1 MVHIV
6 QQFTDWK
13 GKIKIKTMIVDTHTH
28 LYLSEFDED
37 HSGKDAVNR
46 AIEAGVGKLIFPNV
60 DLNTIAPMKSLAAQ
74 FPDNVRM
81 AMGLHPTEVK
91 EGWHDDVSAI
101 IEEFKSANYIAIGEI
116 GIDLY
121 WDKTFE
127 GQQMQAFEQQLAF
140 AQSNDLPI
148 IIHCRDGLDQALEVL
163 RQFQGVR
170 GVFHSFGG
178 NNADVEKIRNVG
190 DYYFGING
198 IVTFKNC
205 KVRDVIPEITLDRL
219 LLETDAP
226 YLAPVPHRGKRNE
239 SAYIVHTAQ
248 HIADHLAL
256 TLEAVAQAT
265 TSNAYNLFG
274 SF

>member
-1 MVHIV
+1 
-6 QQFTDWK
+6 
-13 GKIKIKTMIVDTHTH
+13 MIVDTHTH

-37 HSGKDAVNR
+37 AKGKDAVNR
-46 AIEAGVGKLIFPNV
+46 AIEAGVGKMIFPNV
-60 DLNTIAPMKSLAAQ
+60 DLNTIAPMKALASQ

-91 EGWHDDVSAI
+91 ESWREDVSAT
-101 IEEFKSANYIAIGEI
+101 IEEFQIDNYIAVGEI

-127 GQQMQAFEQQLAF
+127 EQQMQAFERQVAF
-140 AQSNDLPI
+140 AQSNELPI

-163 RQFQGVR
+163 QQFQGVK

-178 NNADVEKIRNVG
+178 DIADVEKIRNVG
-190 DYYFGING
+190 DFYFGING

-205 KVRDVIPEITLDRL
+205 KVRDTIPEITLGRL

-226 YLAPVPHRGKRNE
+226 YLSPVPHRGKRNE
-239 SAYIVHTAQ
+239 SAYLVNTAQ
-248 HIADHLAL
+248 HIADYLA
-256 TLEAVAQAT
+256 TKLEAVAEAT
-265 TSNAYNLFG
+265 TSNAYSLFG
-274 SF
+274 RF